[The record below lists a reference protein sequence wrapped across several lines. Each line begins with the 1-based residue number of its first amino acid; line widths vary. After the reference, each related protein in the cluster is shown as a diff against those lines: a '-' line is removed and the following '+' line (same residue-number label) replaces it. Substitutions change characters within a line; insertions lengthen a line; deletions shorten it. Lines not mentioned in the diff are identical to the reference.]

1 MKWLQDTTITLIALS
16 TVTTFLAITAFMV
29 VKHPDHEITTALT
42 GALVTVGFGGIIAFY
57 LARDKGGQA

>member
-1 MKWLQDTTITLIALS
+1 MKWLQDTTITLIALA
-16 TVTTFLAITAFMV
+16 TVGTFLVVTAWMV
-29 VKHPDHEITTALT
+29 INNPDHEITQTLV